1 MRHILGS
8 DRAQTLLLPA
18 SVEDYVGEDNPVR
31 AIEAFVDGFDL
42 VKAGFV
48 RATAKDTGRPGYH
61 PGDLLKLYLYGYLN
75 RVRSS
80 RRLEAE
86 CRRNLEV
93 IWLLRG
99 LRPDFKTVADFR
111 RENAPAFKAAFR
123 RFVYLCRQLDLFG
136 RELLAIDGTRLKAV
150 NSTERNFTREKLK
163 TMLKHAD
170 ARLAEYLAELAKAD
184 AQDASPTA
192 GTSPVKDLAEKIATL
207 QKRRDEYAA
216 VAAELERTGE
226 SQVSLTDPDSR
237 AMATY
242 PKVGVGY
249 NAQVAVDAKHK
260 LIVEQEVTNLGSD
273 LGQLAPTAIPAK
285 EALAVETIQATADRG
300 YYKGEDIAACAA
312 AGITAFVPKP
322 LGRGAAASNGRFP
335 KEAFTYDAAADV
347 YRCPAGEIL
356 SLHGMSTT
364 RGHRLLLYYHP
375 TACRRCPL
383 RARCTSNSRWR
394 RIARWEGE
402 AVLDAMAA
410 RLAADPQMTRTRR
423 NTVEHPFGTIKHA
436 MNQSHFLTKG
446 LRQVR
451 AEFSL
456 STLAYN
462 LLRVINLVGVK
473 ALVEALRRRWR
484 ALAWAI
490 RCDHDLEG
498 WFYARV
504 FTSTICREQN
514 FVAAGLLA

>member
-1 MRHILGS
+1 MRHIQGS
-8 DRAQTLLLPA
+8 DRAQSLLLPA
-18 SVEDYVGEDNPVR
+18 SVEDYVGADNPVR

-42 VKAGFV
+42 QKAGFV
-48 RATAKDTGRPGYH
+48 RATAKETGRPGYH

-86 CRRNLEV
+86 CHRNLEV
-93 IWLLRG
+93 IWLRRG
-99 LRPDFKTVADFR
+99 LRPDFKTIADFR

-123 RFVYLCRQLDLFG
+123 HFVLLCRKLDLFG

-150 NSTERNFTREKLK
+150 NSADRNFTREKLK
-163 TMLKHAD
+163 TMLANAD
-170 ARLAEYLAELAKAD
+170 ARLAEYLADLAKAD
-184 AQDASPTA
+184 AQDGSPTA
-192 GTSPVKDLAEKIATL
+192 GTPPTRNLAEKIATL
-207 QKRRDEYAA
+207 QKRRDGYATI
-216 VAAELERTGE
+216 AAELERTGE

-249 NAQVAVDAKHK
+249 NAQVAVDAKHQ

-285 EALAVETIQATADRG
+285 EILGVETIQATADRG

-312 AGITAFVPKP
+312 AGIVAFVPKP

-335 KEAFTYDAAADV
+335 KEAFIYDAAADV
-347 YRCPAGEIL
+347 YRCPNGETL
-356 SLHGMSTT
+356 SRHGESTT
-364 RGHRLLLYYHP
+364 RGHRLLLYFHP

-383 RARCTSNSRWR
+383 QAQCTSNKRWR

-410 RLAADPQMTRTRR
+410 RLAANPQMTRLRR

-436 MNQSHFLTKG
+436 MNQGHFLMKG

-462 LLRVINLVGVK
+462 LLRVMNIVGVK
-473 ALVEALRRRWR
+473 ALVEALRRRLR
-484 ALAWAI
+484 ARKQPARRRGTLWGQLHSLASVLIGKGEENFAAI
-490 RCDHDLEG
+490 ALS
-498 WFYARV
+498 A
-504 FTSTICREQN
+504 
-514 FVAAGLLA
+514 

>member
-1 MRHILGS
+1 MRHIQGG
-8 DRAQTLLLPA
+8 DRAQSLLLPA

-42 VKAGFV
+42 AKAGFV
-48 RATAKDTGRPGYH
+48 RAEAKETGRPGYH

-86 CRRNLEV
+86 CHRNLEV
-93 IWLLRG
+93 VWLLRG

-111 RENAPAFKAAFR
+111 RENAPAFKVAFR

-136 RELLAIDGTRLKAV
+136 RELLVIDGTRLKAV

-163 TMLKHAD
+163 TMLKNAD

-184 AQDASPTA
+184 DQDGGPPA
-192 GTSPVKDLAEKIATL
+192 GTPPLKNLAEKIATL

-216 VAAELERTGE
+216 IQAELERTGE
-226 SQVSLTDPDSR
+226 NQVSLTDPDSR

-249 NAQVAVDAKHK
+249 NAQVAVDAKHQ
-260 LIVEQEVTNLGSD
+260 LIVEQEVTNAGSD

-285 EALAVETIQATADRG
+285 EALGVGTIQATADRG
-300 YYKGEDIAACAA
+300 RYKGEDIAACEA

-322 LGRGAAASNGRFP
+322 LGRGAAASKGLFP
-335 KEAFTYDAAADV
+335 KEAFVYDAAADT
-347 YRCPAGEIL
+347 YRCPAGETL
-356 SLHGMSTT
+356 WPRTHWM
-364 RGHRLLLYYHP
+364 RDGHQVVVYYDGA
-375 TACRRCPL
+375 ACKRCL
-383 RARCTSNSRWR
+383 IKAQCTSAKRWR
-394 RIARWEGE
+394 QIARWEGE

-410 RLAADPQMTRTRR
+410 RLAANPQMTRLRR

-436 MNQSHFLTKG
+436 MNQGHFLLKG

-456 STLAYN
+456 SALAYN
-462 LLRVINLVGVK
+462 LLRAVNIVGVQK
-473 ALVEALRRRWR
+473 LVKALRRRLR
-484 ALAWAI
+484 ALTRALRYI
-490 RCDHDLEG
+490 HG
-498 WFYARV
+498 FQGGFYARV
-504 FTSTICREQN
+504 LVWIVRHEQN
-514 FVAAGLLA
+514 RAAAGLLA

>member
-1 MRHILGS
+1 MRHIQGS
-8 DRAQTLLLPA
+8 DRAQSLLLPA

-42 VKAGFV
+42 LKAGFV
-48 RATAKDTGRPGYH
+48 RAEAKETGRPGYH

-86 CRRNLEV
+86 CHRNLEV

-99 LRPDFKTVADFR
+99 LRPDFKTIADFR

-123 RFVYLCRQLDLFG
+123 HFVVLCRKLDLFG

-150 NSTERNFTREKLK
+150 NSTDRNFTREKLK
-163 TMLKHAD
+163 TMLANAD

-184 AQDASPTA
+184 AQDGGPPA
-192 GTSPVKDLAEKIATL
+192 GTPPTRNLAEKIATL

-285 EALAVETIQATADRG
+285 EALGVETIQATADRG

-312 AGITAFVPKP
+312 AGIVAFVPKP

-335 KEAFTYDAAADV
+335 KEAFLYDAAADV
-347 YRCPAGEIL
+347 YRCPNGETL
-356 SLHGMSTT
+356 SAHGDSTT
-364 RGHRLLLYYHP
+364 RGHRLILYYHP

-383 RARCTSNSRWR
+383 RAQCTSNNRWR

-410 RLAADPQMTRTRR
+410 RLAANPQMTRTRR

-436 MNQSHFLTKG
+436 MNQGHFLMKG

-462 LLRVINLVGVK
+462 LLRAVNIVGVK
-473 ALVEALRRRWR
+473 ALVEALRRRLRTLAR
-484 ALAWAI
+484 AA
-490 RCDHDLEG
+490 RRVHGFRG

-504 FTSTICREQN
+504 FALNTRRKQN
-514 FVAAGLLA
+514 FVAVGLPA

>member
-1 MRHILGS
+1 MRHIQGS
-8 DRAQTLLLPA
+8 DRAQSLLLPA

-42 VKAGFV
+42 LKAGFV
-48 RATAKDTGRPGYH
+48 RAEAKETGRPGYH

-86 CRRNLEV
+86 CHRNLEV

-99 LRPDFKTVADFR
+99 LRPDFKTIADFR

-136 RELLAIDGTRLKAV
+136 KELLAVDGTRLKAV
-150 NSTERNFTREKLK
+150 NSQERNFTREKLK
-163 TMLKHAD
+163 TMLRHAD
-170 ARLAEYLAELAKAD
+170 ERLAGYLAELAKAD
-184 AQDASPTA
+184 GQESSPLA
-192 GTSPVKDLAEKIATL
+192 GIPPTRNLAEKIATL
-207 QKRRDEYAA
+207 QKRRGEYVAMAA
-216 VAAELERTGE
+216 RLERTGE
-226 SQVSLTDPDSR
+226 TQVSLTDPDSR

-260 LIVEQEVTNLGSD
+260 LIVEQEVTNAGSD

-285 EALAVETIQATADRG
+285 EALGVETIQATADRG
-300 YYKGEDIAACAA
+300 YFQGEDIAACAA
-312 AGITAFVPKP
+312 AGIAAFVPKP
-322 LGRGAAASNGRFP
+322 LGRGAAASKGLFA
-335 KEAFTYDAAADV
+335 KEAFTYDAQADT
-347 YRCPAGEIL
+347 YRCPNGETL
-356 SLHGMSTT
+356 FPRTHWVKD
-364 RGHRLLLYYHP
+364 GHRVIVYYHEA
-375 TACRRCPL
+375 ACKRCPI
-383 RARCTSNSRWR
+383 RAQCTSAKR
-394 RIARWEGE
+394 RRQIVRWEGE

-410 RLAADPQMTRTRR
+410 RLAANPQMTRLRR

-436 MNQSHFLTKG
+436 MNQGHFLRKG

-456 STLAYN
+456 SALAYN
-462 LLRVINLVGVK
+462 LLRVMNIVGVK
-473 ALVEALRRRWR
+473 ALVEALRRRLR
-484 ALAWAI
+484 ALARAL
-490 RCDHDLEG
+490 RCAHDSTP

-504 FTSTICREQN
+504 FTSDTRREQN
-514 FVAAGLLA
+514 FVAADLLA

>member
-1 MRHILGS
+1 MWAWITRCVPS
-8 DRAQTLLLPA
+8 
-18 SVEDYVGEDNPVR
+18 
-31 AIEAFVDGFDL
+31 EAFVDGFDL
-42 VKAGFV
+42 MKAGFV
-48 RATAKDTGRPGYH
+48 RATPKDTGRPGYH

-86 CRRNLEV
+86 CHRNLEV

-99 LRPDFKTVADFR
+99 LRPDFKTIADFR

-123 RFVYLCRQLDLFG
+123 HFVVLCRKLDLFG
-136 RELLAIDGTRLKAV
+136 RELLAVDGTRLKAV

-184 AQDASPTA
+184 DQEGSPSSGTAS
-192 GTSPVKDLAEKIATL
+192 VRNLAAKIATL

-216 VAAELERTGE
+216 IQAQLERTGE

-249 NAQVAVDAKHK
+249 NAQVAVDAKHP
-260 LIVEQEVTNLGSD
+260 LIVEQEVPNLGSD
-273 LGQLAPTAIPAK
+273 LGQLAPTALPAK
-285 EALAVETIQATADRG
+285 EILGVETIQATADRG
-300 YYKGEDIAACAA
+300 YYKGEDSAACEA
-312 AGITAFVPKP
+312 AGSMAFVPKP
-322 LGRGAAASNGRFP
+322 LGRGAAASNGRFA
-335 KEAFTYDAAADV
+335 KESFTYDAAADTS
-347 YRCPAGEIL
+347 RCPAGETL
-356 SLHGMSTT
+356 PRQGTSTT

-383 RARCTSNSRWR
+383 RTKCTSNARWR

-410 RLAADPQMTRTRR
+410 RLAANPQMTRTRR

-436 MNQSHFLTKG
+436 MNQGHFLTKG

-456 STLAYN
+456 SALAYN
-462 LLRVINLVGVK
+462 LLRVINIVGVK
-473 ALVEALRRRWR
+473 ALVEALRRRLR
-484 ALAWAI
+484 TLATDL
-490 RCDHDLEG
+490 RCARGFAG

-504 FTSTICREQN
+504 FAHLVRCEQN
-514 FVAAGLLA
+514 FATAALLA

>member
-1 MRHILGS
+1 MRHIQGS

-18 SVEDYVGEDNPVR
+18 SVEDYVGADNPVR

-42 VKAGFV
+42 AKAGFV
-48 RATAKDTGRPGYH
+48 RAEAKDTGRPGYH

-86 CRRNLEV
+86 CHRNLEV

-136 RELLAIDGTRLKAV
+136 KELLAIDGTRLKAV
-150 NSTERNFTREKLK
+150 NSQERNFTREKLK
-163 TMLKHAD
+163 TMLANAD
-170 ARLAEYLAELAKAD
+170 KRLAEYLADLAKAD
-184 AQDASPTA
+184 GQESNPTP
-192 GTSPVKDLAEKIATL
+192 GNPPTRDLAEKIATL
-207 QKRRDEYAA
+207 QKRRSEYAA
-216 VAAELERTGE
+216 IAARMERTSE
-226 SQVSLTDPDSR
+226 TQVSLTDPDSR
-237 AMATY
+237 GMATY

-285 EALAVETIQATADRG
+285 EALGVETIKATADRG
-300 YYKGEDIAACAA
+300 YFSGEDIAACEA
-312 AGITAFVPKP
+312 AGIVAFVPKP
-322 LGRGAAASNGRFP
+322 LGRGAAASKGLFP
-335 KEAFTYDAAADV
+335 KEAFVYDARADT
-347 YRCPAGEIL
+347 YRCPNGETL
-356 SLHGMSTT
+356 LPRTGWVKD
-364 RGHRLLLYYHP
+364 GHRVVVYYDGA
-375 TACRRCPL
+375 ACKRCPIK
-383 RARCTSNSRWR
+383 AQCTSAKRWR
-394 RIARWEGE
+394 QIVRWEGE
-402 AVLDAMAA
+402 AVLDTMAA
-410 RLAADPQMTRTRR
+410 NLAANPQMTQTRR

-436 MNQSHFLTKG
+436 MNQGHFLMKG

-462 LLRVINLVGVK
+462 LLRVMNIVGVK
-473 ALVEALRRRWR
+473 SLVEALRRRLR
-484 ALAWAI
+484 ALARAL
-490 RCDHDLEG
+490 RRTHGFRG

-504 FTSTICREQN
+504 CALTARREQN
-514 FVAAGLLA
+514 LVAASLLA

>member
-1 MRHILGS
+1 MRHISGS
-8 DRAQTLLLPA
+8 DRAQSLLLPA

-42 VKAGFV
+42 AKAGFV
-48 RATAKDTGRPGYH
+48 RAQAKDTGRPGYH

-80 RRLEAE
+80 HRLEAE
-86 CRRNLEV
+86 CHRTLEV
-93 IWLLRG
+93 LWLLRG
-99 LRPDFKTVADFR
+99 LRPDFKTIADFQ

-123 RFVYLCRQLDLFG
+123 HFVVLCRQLDLFG
-136 RELLAIDGTRLKAV
+136 RELLAIDGTRLKTV

-163 TMLKHAD
+163 TMLANAD
-170 ARLAEYLAELAKAD
+170 ARLAELAKAD
-184 AQDASPTA
+184 DQDASPAA
-192 GTSPVKDLAEKIATL
+192 GTSPVKNLAEKSATL
-207 QKRRDEYAA
+207 QQRRDEYAA
-216 VAAELERTGE
+216 VATELERTGE

-260 LIVEQEVTNLGSD
+260 LIVEQEVTNAGSD
-273 LGQLAPTAIPAK
+273 PGQLAPTAIPAK
-285 EALAVETIQATADRG
+285 EILGVETIAATADRG

-312 AGITAFVPKP
+312 AGITAFVPKA

-335 KEAFTYDAAADV
+335 REAFLYDAATDV
-347 YRCPAGEIL
+347 YRCPNGETL
-356 SLHGMSTT
+356 SRQGTSTT
-364 RGHRLLLYYHP
+364 RGHRLLLYFHP
-375 TACRRCPL
+375 SACRRCPL
-383 RARCTSNSRWR
+383 RTQCTSNSRWR

-410 RLAADPQMTRTRR
+410 RLAANPQMTRLGH

-436 MNQSHFLTKG
+436 MNQGHFLMKG

-462 LLRVINLVGVK
+462 LLRVINIVGVK
-473 ALVEALRRRWR
+473 ALVKALRRRWR
-484 ALAWAI
+484 ALGRPCGCA
-490 RCDHDLEG
+490 HDLRG
-498 WFYARV
+498 WFYGGVFARIV
-504 FTSTICREQN
+504 RREKN
-514 FVAAGLLA
+514 FVGAGLPA

>member
-1 MRHILGS
+1 MRHIQGS

-18 SVEDYVGEDNPVR
+18 AVEDYVGADNPVR

-42 VKAGFV
+42 AKAGFV
-48 RATAKDTGRPGYH
+48 RAEAKETGRPGYH

-123 RFVYLCRQLDLFG
+123 HFVVLCRQLDLFG

-150 NSTERNFTREKLK
+150 NSKERNFTREKLK
-163 TMLKHAD
+163 TMLANAD

-184 AQDASPTA
+184 DQDGGPPA
-192 GTSPVKDLAEKIATL
+192 GTSPVKNLAEKIATL
-207 QKRRDEYAA
+207 QKRRDGY
-216 VAAELERTGE
+216 VTIQAELERTGE

-260 LIVEQEVTNLGSD
+260 LIVEQEVTNLGR
-273 LGQLAPTAIPAK
+273 P
-285 EALAVETIQATADRG
+285 
-300 YYKGEDIAACAA
+300 
-312 AGITAFVPKP
+312 
-322 LGRGAAASNGRFP
+322 GAARTHRHPGQGDPWRGDDPGHGGSR
-335 KEAFTYDAAADV
+335 
-347 YRCPAGEIL
+347 IL
-356 SLHGMSTT
+356 QG
-364 RGHRLLLYYHP
+364 RGHRRLRGGGH
-375 TACRRCPL
+375 RGL
-383 RARCTSNSRWR
+383 RAQAAGPGSGGQPRPLPQGSVRLRRSSGRVPLSQRGDLVTPRRVDHARPPAAPPLSPDCLPTLPAAGAVHLQPSWR

-410 RLAADPQMTRTRR
+410 RLAANPQMTRLRR

-436 MNQSHFLTKG
+436 MNQGHFLLKG

-456 STLAYN
+456 SALAYN
-462 LLRVINLVGVK
+462 LLRVMNIVGVK
-473 ALVEALRRRWR
+473 ALVEALRRRLR
-484 ALAWAI
+484 ALATAP
-490 RCDHDLEG
+490 RRTHDLMDR
-498 WFYARV
+498 FYARV
-504 FTSTICREQN
+504 FASNVCREQKL
-514 FVAAGLLA
+514 VPAGLPA

>member
-1 MRHILGS
+1 MRHIQGG
-8 DRAQTLLLPA
+8 DRAQSLLLPA

-42 VKAGFV
+42 AKAGFV

-86 CRRNLEV
+86 CHRNLEV

-99 LRPDFKTVADFR
+99 LRPDFKTIADFR
-111 RENAPAFKAAFR
+111 RENAPAFKVAFR

-136 RELLAIDGTRLKAV
+136 RELLAIDGTRLKAG
-150 NSTERNFTREKLK
+150 NSQERNFTREKLK
-163 TMLKHAD
+163 TMLRHAD
-170 ARLAEYLAELAKAD
+170 ERLAGYLADLAKAD
-184 AQDASPTA
+184 GQEGNLTQGNPPTRN
-192 GTSPVKDLAEKIATL
+192 LAEKIATL
-207 QKRRDEYAA
+207 QKRRGEYVAIAA
-216 VAAELERTGE
+216 RLERTGE
-226 SQVSLTDPDSR
+226 TQVSLTDPDSR

-285 EALAVETIQATADRG
+285 EALGVETIQATADRG
-300 YYKGEDIAACAA
+300 YYQGEDIAACAA

-322 LGRGAAASNGRFP
+322 LGRGAAASKGLFA
-335 KEAFTYDAAADV
+335 KEACGYDSQADTH
-347 YRCPAGEIL
+347 RCPNGETL
-356 SLHGMSTT
+356 LPRTHWVKD
-364 RGHRLLLYYHP
+364 GHRVVVCYDGA
-375 TACRRCPL
+375 ACRRCPIK
-383 RARCTSNSRWR
+383 AQCTSANRWR
-394 RIARWEGE
+394 QIARWEGE

-410 RLAADPQMTRTRR
+410 RLAANPQMTRQRR

-436 MNQSHFLTKG
+436 MNQGHFLMKG

-456 STLAYN
+456 SALAYN

-473 ALVEALRRRWR
+473 ALVEALRRRLR
-484 ALAWAI
+484 ALARALQ
-490 RCDHDLEG
+490 RAHGFRG
-498 WFYARV
+498 WFYARL
-504 FTSTICREQN
+504 FALIAHREQN
-514 FVAAGLLA
+514 FIPAGLPA

>member
-1 MRHILGS
+1 MRHIQGS
-8 DRAQTLLLPA
+8 DRGQTLLLPA
-18 SVEDYVGEDNPVR
+18 SVEDYVGADNPAR

-42 VKAGFV
+42 IKAGFV
-48 RATAKDTGRPGYH
+48 RATAKETGRPGYH

-86 CRRNLEV
+86 CHRNLEV

-99 LRPDFKTVADFR
+99 LRPDFKTIADFR

-123 RFVYLCRQLDLFG
+123 HFVVLCRKLDLFG

-150 NSTERNFTREKLK
+150 NNPDRNFTREKLK
-163 TMLKHAD
+163 TMLANAD
-170 ARLAEYLAELAKAD
+170 ARLAEYLAELTKAD
-184 AQDASPTA
+184 DQDAGPAVGTAPTRN
-192 GTSPVKDLAEKIATL
+192 LAEKIAAL
-207 QKRRDEYAA
+207 QKRRGEYAA
-216 VAAELERTGE
+216 IAAELERTGE

-285 EALAVETIQATADRG
+285 EALGVDSIQATADRG
-300 YYKGEDIAACAA
+300 YYKGEDIAACEV
-312 AGITAFVPKP
+312 AGIVAFVPKP
-322 LGRGAAASNGRFP
+322 LGRGAAASKGLFA
-335 KEAFTYDAAADV
+335 KEAFAYDAQADV
-347 YRCPAGEIL
+347 YRCPNGETL
-356 SLHGMSTT
+356 FARSQSVTN
-364 RGHRLLLYYHP
+364 GHRQIIYYHP
-375 TACRRCPL
+375 EACRRCPIK
-383 RARCTSNSRWR
+383 AQCTSAKRHR
-394 RIARWEGE
+394 QVVRWEGE

-410 RLAADPQMTRTRR
+410 RLAANPQIMRQRGAS
-423 NTVEHPFGTIKHA
+423 VEHPFGTIKHA
-436 MNQSHFLTKG
+436 MNQGYFLMKG

-456 STLAYN
+456 SALAYN
-462 LLRVINLVGVK
+462 LLRAINLVGVK
-473 ALVEALRRRWR
+473 GLVEACGRLLRARKQLVRGRWTLLR
-484 ALAWAI
+484 ML
-490 RCDHDLEG
+490 H
-498 WFYARV
+498 RV
-504 FTSTICREQN
+504 GGVLSGRGEENFAASTLP
-514 FVAAGLLA
+514 A